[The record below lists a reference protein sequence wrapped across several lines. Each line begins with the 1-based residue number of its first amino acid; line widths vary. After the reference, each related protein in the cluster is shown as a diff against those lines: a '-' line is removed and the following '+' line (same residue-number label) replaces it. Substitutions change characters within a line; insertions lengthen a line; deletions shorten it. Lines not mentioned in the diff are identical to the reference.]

1 LKNYL
6 YLFLILA
13 GTQGCKYLYEPDAG
27 IPAYLYIPGVTVSSV
42 YALEGTSSHNV
53 QDVWVYIDDEVQGIY
68 QLPARIPILRT
79 GQVNLRLNGGILL
92 NGVSNTRAAYPHY
105 AGFDTL
111 VQLERGETDTI
122 VPALRYNSNIEFVW
136 KEDFELQGF
145 TLRRNPQ
152 SDTTLIRTSD
162 SSLVFEG
169 SNSLLAYVDN
179 QRPFFICET
188 NTAFQLIRDGSNQF
202 IEINYRN
209 NVPLSVGYIAYAP
222 DGSNFEQPVVV
233 LNPSNSWKK
242 QYINLTPFIG
252 GNSGYTYRII
262 IAAIYNRTDGVT
274 GQVQVDNLK
283 LIR

>member
-1 LKNYL
+1 MKNYFIL
-6 YLFLILA
+6 LFLLA
-13 GTQGCKYLYEPDAG
+13 GSQGCQYLYEPDAG
-27 IPAYLYIPGVTVSSV
+27 MPAYIYVPGVTVSTT
-42 YALEGTSSHNV
+42 YALEGSSSHNV
-53 QDVWVYIDDEVQGIY
+53 QDIWVYIDDEVQGIY
-68 QLPARIPILRT
+68 QLPARIPILKQ
-79 GQVNLRLNGGILL
+79 GEVKMRLNGGILL

-111 VQLERGETDTI
+111 INLVPGETDTI
-122 VPALRYNSNIEFVW
+122 VPALRYNTAIEFVW

-152 SDTTLIRTSD
+152 SDTTLIRTND
-162 SSLVFEG
+162 TAYVFEG
-169 SNSLLAYVDN
+169 NSSLLAFVDN
-179 QRPFFICET
+179 TRSFFICET
-188 NTAFQLIRDGSNQF
+188 NAAFSLIRDGSNQF

-222 DGSNFEQPVVV
+222 DGSSFEQPIVV
-233 LNPSNSWKK
+233 LNPSDVWKK

-262 IAAIYNRTDGVT
+262 LAAIYNRNDGQI
-274 GQVQVDNLK
+274 GQIQVDNLK

>member
-1 LKNYL
+1 MKNYFIL
-6 YLFLILA
+6 LFLLA
-13 GTQGCKYLYEPDAG
+13 GSQGCQYLYEPDAG
-27 IPAYLYIPGVTVSSV
+27 MPAYIYVPGVTVSTT
-42 YALEGTSSHNV
+42 YALEGSSSHNV
-53 QDVWVYIDDEVQGIY
+53 QDIWVYIDDEVQGIY
-68 QLPARIPILRT
+68 QLPARIPILKQ
-79 GQVNLRLNGGILL
+79 GEVKMRLNGGILL

-111 VQLERGETDTI
+111 INLVPGETDTI
-122 VPALRYNSNIEFVW
+122 VPALRYNTAIEFVW

-152 SDTTLIRTSD
+152 SDTTLIRTND
-162 SSLVFEG
+162 TAYVFEG
-169 SNSLLAYVDN
+169 NSSLLAFVDN
-179 QRPFFICET
+179 TRSFFICET
-188 NTAFQLIRDGSNQF
+188 NTAFSLIRDGSNQF

-222 DGSNFEQPVVV
+222 DGSSFEQPIVV
-233 LNPSNSWKK
+233 LNPSDVWKK

-262 IAAIYNRTDGVT
+262 LAAIYNRNDGQI
-274 GQVQVDNLK
+274 GQIQVDNLK